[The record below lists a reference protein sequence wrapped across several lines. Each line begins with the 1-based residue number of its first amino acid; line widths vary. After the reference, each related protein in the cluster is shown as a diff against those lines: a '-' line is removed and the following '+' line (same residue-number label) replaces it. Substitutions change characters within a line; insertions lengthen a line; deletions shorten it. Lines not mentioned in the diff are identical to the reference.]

1 MYIDEHLKQE
11 WKERGERF
19 ALATPPPDLPYQQ
32 KEQLNECLHEI
43 KEGRKLGFSPL
54 DVIKVKLEKIR
65 EAKAAEKAEAD
76 KQRREARLKK
86 WAHQTKPYS
95 EKSSDLSVATTS
107 QNKQPTYTAKNSAKR
122 ATRNTNKP
130 I

>member
-19 ALATPPPDLPYQQ
+19 ALENPPPDLPYQQ
-32 KEQLNECLHEI
+32 KEKLDECLHEI
-43 KEGRKLGFSPL
+43 QEGRELGFSPL
-54 DVIKVKLEKIR
+54 EVIKVKLEKIR

-86 WAHQTKPYS
+86 WENMRKPYN
-95 EKSSDLSVATTS
+95 EKSSDLSVATIS
-107 QNKQPTYTAKNSAKR
+107 QNKQPTCTAQNSAKR
-122 ATRNTNKP
+122 ATQNTNKP